1 MSQIQKAADSVLADV
16 AEKGVLGRTMTR
28 RPDFTLFK
36 LWPLA
41 AFFALA
47 LIFPFLPLGDKREFL
62 LQIGFFTLVAGI
74 MALSWDILARSGQVS
89 LAHAAF
95 YGLGAYTY
103 ALLLKTGLPW
113 LAAMPLA
120 ALLAGLFS
128 LVLGAVTMRLSGMYF
143 AIATLAFTEVIRTV
157 IQNLPE
163 SVAGGANGM
172 LVPALLGGNS
182 RGQYLLAL
190 SLLLLTVGVSLAVR
204 LTRLHHAFA
213 AIRQGEETARVLG
226 VSIVRYKLA
235 AFFISSVL
243 AALAGVLYAGKTFF
257 INPLETFSLANSIAP
272 LTTSIFGGLYT
283 TLGPVLGA
291 TVLRVAE
298 EILHNNVKNGYL
310 VVYGLV
316 LMLSILWLPRGLMG
330 LLRRGKHGGDL

>member
-1 MSQIQKAADSVLADV
+1 
-16 AEKGVLGRTMTR
+16 MTR
-28 RPDFTLFK
+28 RMEGRALDGSRAVVRRPDVPLRSLLPLGLFF
-36 LWPLA
+36 LL
-41 AFFALA
+41 ALA
-47 LIFPFLPLGDKREFL
+47 FPFLPLGERAEYL
-62 LQIGFFTLVAGI
+62 MQIAFFTLVAGVL
-74 MALSWDILARSGQVS
+74 ALSWDILARSGQVS

-95 YGLGAYTY
+95 YGLGAYGF
-103 ALLLKTGLPW
+103 ALLGKVMPW
-113 LAAMPLA
+113 FLAMPAA
-120 ALLAGLFS
+120 ALLAGLIS

-143 AIATLAFTEVIRTV
+143 AIATLAFTEVVRTI

-163 SVAGGANGM
+163 GAAGGANGL
-172 LVPALLGGNS
+172 LVPALLGGNA
-182 RGQYLLAL
+182 RAQYFLAFGI
-190 SLLLLTVGVSLAVR
+190 LLLTALVSLAIR
-204 LTRLHHAFA
+204 RSRLHHAFA

-226 VSIVRYKLA
+226 VSVVKYKLL

-243 AALAGVLYAGKTFF
+243 AALGGVLYAGKTFF

-283 TLGPVLGA
+283 TLGPILGA

-298 EILHNNVKNGYL
+298 EVLHNAIKNGYL

-330 LLRRGKHGGDL
+330 LLRRGKRGGDV

>member
-1 MSQIQKAADSVLADV
+1 MAPRRAA
-16 AEKGVLGRTMTR
+16 RT
-28 RPDFTLFK
+28 PDFTWVK
-36 LWPLA
+36 LAPLLLYVLV
-41 AFFALA
+41 ALV
-47 LIFPFLPLGDKREFL
+47 FPFLPLGDRREFL

-74 MALSWDILARSGQVS
+74 MALSWDVLARSGQVS

-95 YGLGAYTY
+95 YGLGAYGY
-103 ALLLKTGLPW
+103 ALLLKAGVPW
-113 LAAMPLA
+113 VVAMPAA
-120 ALLAGLFS
+120 ALVSGVAS
-128 LVLGAVTMRLSGMYF
+128 LLLGAVTMRLSGMYF
-143 AIATLAFTEVIRTV
+143 AIATLAFTEVLRTV

-172 LVPALLGGNS
+172 LVPALLGGNAL
-182 RGQYLLAL
+182 RQYLLAL
-190 SLLLLTVGVSLAVR
+190 ALLAVTVAVSLAVR
-204 LTRLHHAFA
+204 LSRLHHAFA

-226 VSIVRYKLA
+226 VPVVRFKLA

-243 AALAGVLYAGKTFF
+243 AALAGALYAGKTFF

-291 TVLRVAE
+291 TALRVAE
-298 EILHNNVKNGYL
+298 ELLHNTVKNGYL

-316 LMLSILWLPRGLMG
+316 LILSILWLPRGLVG
-330 LLRRGKHGGDL
+330 LWRRGRTGGDL

>member
-1 MSQIQKAADSVLADV
+1 MDGAARAS
-16 AEKGVLGRTMTR
+16 MTR
-28 RPDFTLFK
+28 RPDFTLGK
-36 LWPLA
+36 LWPLGL
-41 AFFALA
+41 FFLLA
-47 LIFPFLPLGDKREFL
+47 LLFPFLPLGDRREFL

-74 MALSWDILARSGQVS
+74 LALSWDLLARSGQVS

-95 YGLGAYTY
+95 YGLGAYSY
-103 ALLLKTGLPW
+103 ALLVRAGLPW
-113 LAAMPLA
+113 PAAM
-120 ALLAGLFS
+120 ALSALVAGLLS
-128 LVLGAVTMRLSGMYF
+128 VGLGAVTMRLSGMYF
-143 AIATLAFTEVIRTV
+143 AIATLAFTEVVRTV

-163 SVAGGANGM
+163 KVAGGANGL

-190 SLLLLTVGVSLAVR
+190 SLLLLTVLVSLAVR

-226 VSIVRYKLA
+226 VPVVRYKLA
-235 AFFISSVL
+235 AFFISSML

-257 INPLETFSLANSIAP
+257 INPLDTFSLANSIAP

-283 TLGPVLGA
+283 TLGPVLGSA
-291 TVLRVAE
+291 VLRVAE

-330 LLRRGKHGGDL
+330 LFRRGRAGGDL

>member
-1 MSQIQKAADSVLADV
+1 MSAPQVQAHRAPGGLPRSDLNA
-16 AEKGVLGRTMTR
+16 GTLG
-28 RPDFTLFK
+28 PLLGFL
-36 LWPLA
+36 LLA
-41 AFFALA
+41 AV
-47 LIFPFLPLGDKREFL
+47 FPFLPLGTRAEFL
-62 LQIGFFTLVAGI
+62 LQIAFFTLVAGI

-95 YGLGAYTY
+95 FGLGAYGY
-103 ALLLKTGLPW
+103 ALLLKAGLPW
-113 LAAMPLA
+113 LLAMPVA
-120 ALLAGLFS
+120 ALLAGVAS
-128 LVLGAVTMRLSGMYF
+128 LILGAVTMRLSGMYF
-143 AIATLAFTEVIRTV
+143 AIATLAFTEVVRTV

-163 SVAGGANGM
+163 GVAGGANGL

-182 RGQYLLAL
+182 RAQYFLAWGLLAL
-190 SLLLLTVGVSLAVR
+190 TVLVSLAVR
-204 LTRLHHAFA
+204 LTRLHFAFA

-226 VSIVRYKLA
+226 VSIVRFKLL

-298 EILHNNVKNGYL
+298 ELLHNSVKNGYL

-330 LLRRGKHGGDL
+330 LRRTRKHGGDL

>member
-1 MSQIQKAADSVLADV
+1 MSAVTPPRAAVRHADFTPAKLLPLVVFFVLA
-16 AEKGVLGRTMTR
+16 L
-28 RPDFTLFK
+28 L
-36 LWPLA
+36 
-41 AFFALA
+41 
-47 LIFPFLPLGDKREFL
+47 FPFLPLGDQREYL

-74 MALSWDILARSGQVS
+74 LALSWDILARSGQVS

-95 YGLGAYTY
+95 YGLGAYSY
-103 ALLLKTGLPW
+103 ALLLKTGMPW
-113 LAAMPLA
+113 PLAMPLA
-120 ALLAGLFS
+120 AVTSGLFS

-143 AIATLAFTEVIRTV
+143 AIATLAFTEVLRTI

-182 RGQYLLAL
+182 RSQYLLAL
-190 SLLLLTVGVSLAVR
+190 LLLILTVAVSLAVR
-204 LTRLHHAFA
+204 LTRLHHAFS

-226 VSIVRYKLA
+226 VDVVRFKLV
-235 AFFISSVL
+235 AFFISSFL

-257 INPLETFSLANSIAP
+257 INPLDTFSLANSIAP

-298 EILHNNVKNGYL
+298 ELLHNSVKNGYL

-316 LMLSILWLPRGLMG
+316 LILSILWLPRGIVG

>member
-1 MSQIQKAADSVLADV
+1 MRADRIKTPASKRQAAR
-16 AEKGVLGRTMTR
+16 K
-28 RPDFTLFK
+28 PDITGMALI
-36 LWPLA
+36 PLA
-41 AFFALA
+41 IFFVVALA
-47 LIFPFLPLGDKREFL
+47 FPFLPLGDRSAFL

-95 YGLGAYTY
+95 YGLGAYGY
-103 ALLLKTGLPW
+103 ALLLKTGLAWP
-113 LAAMPLA
+113 LAMPLA
-120 ALLAGLFS
+120 ALGAGVIS

-143 AIATLAFTEVIRTV
+143 AIATLAFTEVVRTV

-163 SVAGGANGM
+163 SVAGGANGL
-172 LVPALLGGNS
+172 LVPALLGGNP

-190 SLLLLTVGVSLAVR
+190 ALLALTAGVSLAVR
-204 LTRLHHAFA
+204 TGRLHHAFA

-226 VSIVRYKLA
+226 VSTVRYKLA

-257 INPLETFSLANSIAP
+257 ISPLDTFSLANSIAP

-283 TLGPVLGA
+283 TLGPILGA

-298 EILHNNVKNGYL
+298 EALHNVVKNGYL

-330 LLRRGKHGGDL
+330 LFRRGRHGGDL

>member
-1 MSQIQKAADSVLADV
+1 MSAVSARPAPARRPTFAWRALLALGIFFVLALV
-16 AEKGVLGRTMTR
+16 
-28 RPDFTLFK
+28 
-36 LWPLA
+36 
-41 AFFALA
+41 
-47 LIFPFLPLGDKREFL
+47 FPFLPLGDRREFL

-74 MALSWDILARSGQVS
+74 MALSWDLLARSGQVS

-95 YGLGAYTY
+95 YGLGAYGY
-103 ALLLKTGLPW
+103 ALLLKAGLPW
-113 LAAMPLA
+113 EAAMPLA
-120 ALLAGLFS
+120 ALLAGLLS
-128 LVLGAVTMRLSGMYF
+128 LLLGAVTMRLSGMYF
-143 AIATLAFTEVIRTV
+143 AIATLAFTEVVRTV

-163 SVAGGANGM
+163 GVAGGANGL

-190 SLLLLTVGVSLAVR
+190 ALLLLTVGVSLAVR
-204 LTRLHHAFA
+204 LSKLHHAFA

-226 VSIVRYKLA
+226 VSVVRYKLA
-235 AFFISSVL
+235 AFFLSSVL

-257 INPLETFSLANSIAP
+257 ISPLDTFSLANSISP

-283 TLGPVLGA
+283 TLGPILGA

-298 EILHNNVKNGYL
+298 ELLHNTVKNGYL

-316 LMLSILWLPRGLMG
+316 LMLSILWLPRGIVG
-330 LLRRGKHGGDL
+330 LWRRGRQGGDL

>member
-1 MSQIQKAADSVLADV
+1 MTAVPS
-16 AEKGVLGRTMTR
+16 RTVVR
-28 RPDFTLFK
+28 QPDFTPAK
-36 LWPLA
+36 LLPLLV
-41 AFFALA
+41 FFVIAVA
-47 LIFPFLPLGDKREFL
+47 FPFLPFGDKREYL
-62 LQIGFFTLVAGI
+62 LQIGYFTLVAGVL
-74 MALSWDILARSGQVS
+74 ALSWDILARSGQVS

-95 YGLGAYTY
+95 YGLGAYSY
-103 ALLLKTGLPW
+103 ALLLKAGLPW

-120 ALLAGLFS
+120 GLIAALFS
-128 LVLGAVTMRLSGMYF
+128 VLLGAVTMRLSGMYF
-143 AIATLAFTEVIRTV
+143 AIATLAFTEVVRTI

-182 RGQYLLAL
+182 RGQYLFALGILAL
-190 SLLLLTVGVSLAVR
+190 TVLVSLAVR

-226 VSIVRYKLA
+226 VSVVRYKLI
-235 AFFISSVL
+235 AFFISSFL
-243 AALAGVLYAGKTFF
+243 AALGGVLYAGKTFF

-283 TLGPVLGA
+283 TLGPILGA
-291 TVLRVAE
+291 TVLRIAE
-298 EILHNNVKNGYL
+298 ELLHNSVKNGYL

-316 LMLSILWLPRGLMG
+316 LILSILWLPRGIIG
-330 LLRRGKHGGDL
+330 LFKRGKHGGDL

>member
-1 MSQIQKAADSVLADV
+1 MPASRRAA
-16 AEKGVLGRTMTR
+16 EFRWT
-28 RPDFTLFK
+28 K
-36 LWPLA
+36 LLPLA
-41 AFFALA
+41 LFFALA
-47 LIFPFLPLGDKREFL
+47 LAFPFLPLGDRREFL

-74 MALSWDILARSGQVS
+74 LALSWDILARSGQVS

-95 YGLGAYTY
+95 YGLGAYGS
-103 ALLLKTGLPW
+103 ALLLRAGLPW
-113 LAAMPLA
+113 GLALPLA
-120 ALLAGLFS
+120 ALLAGGVS
-128 LVLGAVTMRLSGMYF
+128 LILGAVTMRLSGMYF
-143 AIATLAFTEVIRTV
+143 AIATLAFTEVLRTV

-182 RGQYLLAL
+182 RGQYLVAL
-190 SLLLLTVGVSLAVR
+190 SLLGLTALVSLAVR

-226 VSIVRYKLA
+226 VSVVRYKLA
-235 AFFISSVL
+235 AFFISSAL
-243 AALAGVLYAGKTFF
+243 AALAGGLYAGKTFF

-283 TLGPVLGA
+283 TLGPILGA

-298 EILHNNVKNGYL
+298 ELLHNSVKNGYL

-316 LMLSILWLPRGLMG
+316 LMLSILWLPRGIVG
-330 LLRRGKHGGDL
+330 LWRRGRHGGDL

>member
-1 MSQIQKAADSVLADV
+1 MNAVSARTALA
-16 AEKGVLGRTMTR
+16 R
-28 RPDFTLFK
+28 RPTFVWRAL
-36 LWPLA
+36 LA
-41 AFFALA
+41 LGLFFAAA
-47 LIFPFLPLGDKREFL
+47 LVFPFLPLGDHREFL

-74 MALSWDILARSGQVS
+74 MALSWDLLARSGQVS

-95 YGLGAYTY
+95 YGLGAYGY
-103 ALLLKTGLPW
+103 ALMLKAGLPW
-113 LAAMPLA
+113 GAAMPLA
-120 ALLAGLFS
+120 ALISGLIS
-128 LVLGAVTMRLSGMYF
+128 LLLGTVTMRLSGMYF
-143 AIATLAFTEVIRTV
+143 AIATLAFTEVVRTV

-163 SVAGGANGM
+163 SVAGGANGL

-190 SLLLLTVGVSLAVR
+190 VLLLLTVGVSLTVR
-204 LTRLHHAFA
+204 LGRLHHAFA

-226 VSIVRYKLA
+226 VSVVRYKLA
-235 AFFISSVL
+235 AFFLSSVL

-257 INPLETFSLANSIAP
+257 ISPLDTFSLANSISP

-283 TLGPVLGA
+283 TLGPILGA

-298 EILHNNVKNGYL
+298 ELLHNTVKNGYL

-316 LMLSILWLPRGLMG
+316 LMLSILWLPRGIVG
-330 LLRRGKHGGDL
+330 LWRRGRHGGDL

>member
-1 MSQIQKAADSVLADV
+1 MRADSVGAP
-16 AEKGVLGRTMTR
+16 ASRRHAAR
-28 RPDFTLFK
+28 RPDFTGVALV
-36 LWPLA
+36 PLA
-41 AFFALA
+41 IFFVIALA
-47 LIFPFLPLGDKREFL
+47 FPFLPLGDRREFL

-95 YGLGAYTY
+95 YGLGAYGY
-103 ALLLKTGLPW
+103 ALLLKTGLAW
-113 LAAMPLA
+113 PLA
-120 ALLAGLFS
+120 LPAAALGAGLVS
-128 LVLGAVTMRLSGMYF
+128 LILGMVTMRLSGMYF
-143 AIATLAFTEVIRTV
+143 AIATLAFTEVVRTV

-163 SVAGGANGM
+163 AVAGGANGM

-190 SLLLLTVGVSLAVR
+190 ALLALTVLVSLAVR

-226 VSIVRYKLA
+226 VSTVRYKLA
-235 AFFISSVL
+235 AFFISSML
-243 AALAGVLYAGKTFF
+243 AAVAGVLYAGKTFF
-257 INPLETFSLANSIAP
+257 INPLDTFSLANSIAP

-283 TLGPVLGA
+283 TLGPILGA

-298 EILHNNVKNGYL
+298 EALHNVVKNGYL

-316 LMLSILWLPRGLMG
+316 LILSILWLPRGLVG
-330 LLRRGKHGGDL
+330 LWRRGRHGGDL